1 MTELFFMCMKDHPLI
16 LFSHIPLYRPP
27 YSDCGRL
34 REKGSIPVARGE
46 GYQTLLSPETSQL
59 LLNTLRPS
67 LIFRYFLSLLSPSP
81 SLFNSPSSLSSLFG
95 GQLMNNCTA
104 ATTTTTV
111 NIRTTFSN
119 RPSLR

>member
-1 MTELFFMCMKDHPLI
+1 MTELCFMCVKDTPLI

-67 LIFRYFLSLLSPSP
+67 LIFRYFSPSP
-81 SLFNSPSSLSSLFG
+81 PPPPLS
-95 GQLMNNCTA
+95 
-104 ATTTTTV
+104 
-111 NIRTTFSN
+111 
-119 RPSLR
+119 